1 MSRNTPSRVTI
12 ASVARAAGVST
23 ATAGRVLGNYG
34 YASDDVRTRVHSAA
48 DRLGYRPNLLARSLI
63 TGRTQTIGVV
73 VGDIQSPFYATVLR
87 GIEDVAREAGF
98 GILVTNT
105 DEKADREIEA
115 VRLLSEKQ
123 VDGLC
128 LAPSKLSNAT
138 HLTALVASGCPVVQ
152 FDRVVAGLAADSVTV
167 DNRGAARASTE
178 CLLEAGHRRIAI
190 VAELEQ
196 WDGGE
201 LTEFLQAA
209 GRGELDPTTLFPSWQ
224 RLLGYL
230 EAFHAHGLSPDLSMI
245 VRVGTYSA
253 TAAIAA
259 VSGILDSPAPPT
271 AIFSTDGLMSSA
283 VMAALN
289 AHGLRVRDDVSLIG
303 FDDLNWMSF
312 HQPPISAVLQ
322 PMAEIGR
329 RSAHLMLKRLAG
341 GTMPP
346 RQDVLLPELILRES
360 IRRL

>member
-1 MSRNTPSRVTI
+1 MSRKTRSRVTI
-12 ASVARAAGVST
+12 ASVARAAGVSI
-23 ATAGRVLGNYG
+23 ATAGRVLGEYG
-34 YASDDVRTRVHSAA
+34 YASEDVKTRVQSAA
-48 DRLGYRPNLLARSLI
+48 DRLGYRPNMLARSLI

-73 VGDIQSPFYATVLR
+73 VGDIQSPYYATVLR

-105 DEKADREIEA
+105 DEQAEREIEA

-128 LAPSKLSNAT
+128 LAPSKLNDAA
-138 HLTALVASGCPVVQ
+138 HLTSLVASGCPVVQ
-152 FDRVVAGLAADSVTV
+152 FDRVVSGLEADSVTV
-167 DNRGAARASTE
+167 DNRAAARASTQM
-178 CLLEAGHRRIAI
+178 LIDAGHRRIAI
-190 VAELEQ
+190 VAELEK
-196 WDGGE
+196 WNGGE
-201 LTEFLQAA
+201 LPDFLRAA
-209 GRGELDPTTLFPSWQ
+209 GQKQLQPGSLFPSWQ

-230 EAFHAHGLSPDLSMI
+230 EAFHAHRLSPDLTMI

-253 TAAIAA
+253 PAAIAA
-259 VSGILDSPAPPT
+259 VGDALDSVAPPT
-271 AIFSTDGLMSSA
+271 AIFATDGLMSSA

-289 AHGLRVRDDVSLIG
+289 ARRLRVRDDVSLIG

-312 HQPPISAVLQ
+312 HCPPISAVLQ
-322 PMAEIGR
+322 PVAEIGR
-329 RSAHLMLKRLAG
+329 RAASLMLERLSG

-346 RQDVLLPELILRES
+346 RHEVLMPELILRES